1 MIEVT
6 VLRGDGA
13 PFAFRFENDD
23 LQAFLAKEAADGVV
37 CKVTSLI
44 ALGVPIAAAKPAT
57 KTAGPGAP
65 RAPATTAKPEKK

>member
-6 VLRGDGA
+6 VIRGDGT

-44 ALGVPIAAAKPAT
+44 ALGVPIAATNPKPAAKPA
-57 KTAGPGAP
+57 AA
-65 RAPATTAKPEKK
+65 AKSEKK

>member
-6 VLRGDGA
+6 VIRGDGT

-37 CKVTSLI
+37 CKVTSLV
-44 ALGVPIAAAKPAT
+44 ALGVPIAAAKPAA

-65 RAPATTAKPEKK
+65 RTPPAAAKSEKK

>member
-6 VLRGDGA
+6 VIRGDGT

-23 LQAFLAKEAADGVV
+23 LQAFLAKEAAEGVV

-44 ALGVPIAAAKPAT
+44 ALGVPIAAAKPSGKAY
-57 KTAGPGAP
+57 PGAP
-65 RAPATTAKPEKK
+65 RTPPAAAKLEKK